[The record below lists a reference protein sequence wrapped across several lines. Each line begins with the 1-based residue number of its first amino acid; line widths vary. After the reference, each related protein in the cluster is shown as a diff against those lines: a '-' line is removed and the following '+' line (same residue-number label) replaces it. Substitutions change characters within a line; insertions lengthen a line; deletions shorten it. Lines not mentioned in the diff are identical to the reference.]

1 MRRIHITESQLIE
14 LAKKRMNE
22 DAPLGGTENNSTG
35 NNSQNAGAVSNNVK
49 SDGNGGSIETNN
61 GITKYTLPQNVYDQN
76 KNSQTNLN
84 NAARE
89 MSTKLGV
96 PFKQDGKSFVQG
108 PSTDEHGNQ
117 KLDLSAA
124 GTNPTRSAR
133 EELSGAGVSV
143 PMDKVNTVTNTKQ
156 IAENFIT
163 KADIKK
169 ARLDRLVSES
179 VPFKK
184 SELFGIVA
192 ESDEMYNFKFKD
204 GETYKMQGNK
214 VDDFRKYVFEQDGSL
229 EGREYIIEKI
239 EH

>member
-22 DAPLGGTENNSTG
+22 DAPLGATQTTQTTQGQTNSTQPQQTTNG
-35 NNSQNAGAVSNNVK
+35 QTKTVSTPE
-49 SDGNGGSIETNN
+49 GSITTDNATKMTTVSLNHELTNGAAAKTEARGLLQKNEIPFDPKKTNITDNSN
-61 GITKYTLPQNVYDQN
+61 GIPTPVRNNTTNPEMDTKSL
-76 KNSQTNLN
+76 
-84 NAARE
+84 
-89 MSTKLGV
+89 
-96 PFKQDGKSFVQG
+96 
-108 PSTDEHGNQ
+108 EHGYGIGN
-117 KLDLSAA
+117 KLK
-124 GTNPTRSAR
+124 
-133 EELSGAGVSV
+133 
-143 PMDKVNTVTNTKQ
+143 PMEPL
-156 IAENFIT
+156 AENFIT